1 MNRLR
6 NYFILIILF
15 LGCIKTSGQQS
26 VLSQQFSFQFK
37 QLPLEAALDTITQK
51 TGYSFSYNSALISNI
66 KVVNANYTNQPLHDI
81 LRDIFKGLE
90 LNFKEVCNY
99 IAITRKL
106 SDDDTPDLFTSY
118 IDSSAY
124 YYIQA
129 RVFDRSEKRPVPY
142 ANVIL
147 KGRNLGT
154 ITNFDGNFTFK
165 IPAGCINDSIIV
177 SFIGYKSVAKNI
189 STLENGE
196 IIFIEP
202 VSVELKEV
210 VVKHYEPTALI
221 KLALEKVPSN
231 YSSVSEMQIGF
242 YRETSK
248 QNNDY
253 IVISE
258 AVLKI
263 FKAAYDKNFRNDQ
276 VSVYKN
282 RKSPF
287 VKSMDTV
294 LYKLQGGIYNSL
306 MIDLAKHPASFI
318 SDDYFDTYDYKFEG
332 VAPYDNGLVY
342 VISFDQKPSVAY
354 PLYKGKIY
362 IDRESLAFV
371 KAEFGI
377 SPKGLDYATSILVKK
392 SSSKIKAKV
401 LGANYLVSYTNRDNV
416 WKLHHV
422 REEIKIKVR
431 KKYSFFNSTYHSV
444 SELVIT
450 DSDTT
455 SVNRF
460 RSYDLI
466 KPNQVFA
473 EVSDSYDESFWGKFN
488 FIPPEESLEEAY
500 NKIKSAIRE
509 NRKD

>member
-1 MNRLR
+1 MGRLR
-6 NYFILIILF
+6 KYLILIILY
-15 LGCIKTSGQQS
+15 LGCIKASGQNS
-26 VLSQQFSFQFK
+26 ILSQKFSFQFN
-37 QLPLEAALDTITQK
+37 QLPLEAALDTITEK
-51 TGYSFSYNSALISNI
+51 TDYSFSYNSALVQNI
-66 KVVNANYTNQPLHDI
+66 KVVTANYSNLPLLDI
-81 LRDIFKGLE
+81 LKDIFKGQE

-106 SDDDTPDLFTSY
+106 SPDDTPDLFSTY

-129 RVFDRSEKRPVPY
+129 RVFDKSEKKPVPY
-142 ANVIL
+142 ANVVL

-154 ITNFDGNFTFK
+154 ITNIDGNFTFK
-165 IPAGCINDSIIV
+165 IPAGCINDSIVV
-177 SFIGYKSVAKNI
+177 SFIGYKSVSRNV
-189 STLENGE
+189 STFENDE
-196 IIFIEP
+196 IIYMEP
-202 VSVELKEV
+202 VSVELSEV

-221 KLALEKVPSN
+221 KMALGRISDN
-231 YSSVSEMQIGF
+231 YSSTPEMQIGF

-263 FKAAYDKNFRNDQ
+263 FKAAYDKNYRNDQ

-318 SDDYFDTYDYKFEG
+318 SEDYFDTYDYKFEG
-332 VAPYDNGLVY
+332 VTPYGDGAVY
-342 VISFDQKPSVAY
+342 VIAFDQKPHVPY

-362 IDRESLAFV
+362 IDRESLAIV

-377 SPKGLDYATSILVKK
+377 SPIGLDYATSVLVKK

-401 LGANYLVSYTNRDNV
+401 LGANYLVSYSNPDDI

-422 REEIKIKVR
+422 REEIKIRVR
-431 KKYSFFNSTYHSV
+431 KKYSFFNSTFHSV

-466 KPNQVFA
+466 KPNHVFA

-488 FIPPEESLEEAY
+488 FLPPEETLEEAY
-500 NKIKSAIRE
+500 SKIKSAL
-509 NRKD
+509 KDKHKD

>member
-1 MNRLR
+1 M
-6 NYFILIILF
+6 IILF
-15 LGCIKTSGQQS
+15 LGLVKASGQHS
-26 VLSQQFSFQFK
+26 VLSQHFSFQFK
-37 QLPLEAALDTITQK
+37 QLPLEAALDTITQA
-51 TGYSFSYNSALISNI
+51 TGYSFSYNSALIPSVRLI
-66 KVVNANYTNQPLHDI
+66 TGDYQNQPLQSI
-81 LRDIFKGLE
+81 LKDLFKGQE

-106 SDDDTPDLFTSY
+106 SEDDTPDLFSTY
-118 IDSSAY
+118 IDSSEY

-129 RVFDRSEKRPVPY
+129 RVFDKSDKKPVPY

-154 ITNFDGNFTFK
+154 ITNIDGNFSFK
-165 IPAGCINDSIIV
+165 IPSGCINDSLIV
-177 SFIGYKSVAKNI
+177 SFIGYKSVSKNI
-189 STLENGE
+189 SNLTNGE
-196 IIFIEP
+196 AIYIEP
-202 VSVELKEV
+202 VSVELSEV
-210 VVKHYEPTALI
+210 VVKHFEPTALI
-221 KLALEKVPSN
+221 KMALQKVPDN
-231 YSSVSEMQIGF
+231 YSSIPEMHIGF

-263 FKAAYDKNFRNDQ
+263 FKAPYDKNFRNDQ

-287 VKSMDTV
+287 VKTMDTV

-318 SDDYFDTYDYKFEG
+318 SEDYFDTYDYKFEG
-332 VAPYDNGLVY
+332 LAQYDKGQVY
-342 VISFDQKPSVAY
+342 VIAFDQKPNVAY

-362 IDRESLAFV
+362 IDKESLAFV

-377 SPKGLDYATSILVKK
+377 SPLGLEYATSILVKK

-401 LGANYLVSYTNRDNV
+401 LGANYLVSYSNLEDV

-422 REEIKIKVR
+422 REEIKIRVR
-431 KKYSFFNSTYHSV
+431 KKFSFFNSTYHSV

-460 RSYDLI
+460 RTYDLI

-473 EVSDSYDESFWGKFN
+473 EVSESYDESFWGKFN
-488 FIPPEESLEEAY
+488 FLPPEETLEEAY
-500 NKIKSAIRE
+500 SKIKNAIRE